1 MDTIFKSD
9 LDVEAEAVT
18 LHPDL
23 LVLKD
28 IMGLD
33 EVREFSPEAKL
44 RQYVGGYLDPELNQR
59 FMIGEP
65 CSQPDQV
72 LIMISETVSAML
84 DEGHALHNAS
94 GELDVFVAMVVPTH
108 NIDKAHAAIHEFLI
122 NNPNAT
128 NIPFGFKLFH
138 PD

>member
-1 MDTIFKSD
+1 MDTIFKSALD
-9 LDVEAEAVT
+9 LESEVIT

-44 RQYVGGYLDPELNQR
+44 RQYVGGYLDPELKQR
-59 FMIGEP
+59 FIIGEP

-84 DEGHALHNAS
+84 EEGQVLHNDS

-108 NIDKAHAAIHEFLI
+108 NIDKAHSAINEFML
-122 NNPNAT
+122 NNPNAM
-128 NIPFGFKLFH
+128 NIPFGFTLFH
-138 PD
+138 PN